1 MEMDIANNK
10 LKMEGH
16 LVGYG
21 IIHKDGTEEYHTL
34 EEPIHNKIVKN
45 GINQMLMYN
54 WQTQGGYSATNNN
67 GSDYGTRRTNF
78 NYPVFFGSMNNHY
91 GCLHFCRR
99 GTNGDA
105 TDFNDTDLKSP
116 VGAYTSTLK
125 TNYPYTYTK
134 ATKWNEYRITISHI
148 HEAEAAPITIQEIGY
163 FGRSGTD
170 AENFAYHM
178 FSRIVLDQPV
188 KLLEGEQLITSYCLT
203 CIVDDTVQHLEE
215 LGGLPGI
222 YADAR
227 YSPYI
232 TNIGTLESCEN
243 ETDNYNGNKIN
254 VGKFPFPGVFSTSDY
269 YNHTYYPYG
278 KDGAWRN
285 TSNSPNRAFM
295 FPQVYLYSNSN
306 GAQSTWSTKENIVY
320 GTNTA
325 TTFPTSSDGSMQ
337 GLSSTQQ
344 MTPNSTFEFV
354 DYDMEK
360 NYRDIKLIMPIWN
373 PDLTMDGTSAVDM
386 CYIRARGMD
395 YRLGH
400 TVTTETST
408 EWQPTPITK
417 YVNHKMVFTI
427 RTTIE
432 TDDTDEWQHPTEP

>member
-1 MEMDIANNK
+1 MDIANNK

-34 EEPIHNKIVKN
+34 EKPSHNKIVKS

-54 WQTQGGYSATNNN
+54 WQTHGGYYASNNETSWN
-67 GSDYGTRRTNF
+67 DYDERTNF
-78 NYPVFFGSMNNHY
+78 LYPVFYGKLNNHY

-116 VGAYTSTLK
+116 VGAYTSTLR

-134 ATKWNEYRITISHI
+134 ATKWNEYRIIISHI

-163 FGRSGTD
+163 YGRSGID

-203 CIVDDTVQHLEE
+203 CTVSDEIEHIEN
-215 LGGLPGI
+215 LGGLEGI
-222 YADAR
+222 YADAK

-232 TNIGTLESCEN
+232 VTVGNNGTIEN
-243 ETDNYNGNKIN
+243 NRT
-254 VGKFPFPGVFSTSDY
+254 GKAPRFPFPGVYQSGAV
-269 YNHTYYPYG
+269 YYPYRHY
-278 KDGAWRN
+278 KYNN
-285 TSNSPNRAFM
+285 TDDSPGRAFL
-295 FPQVYLYSNSN
+295 FPQVYLYTNISNVIN
-306 GAQSTWSTKENIVY
+306 TRENIVF
-320 GTNTA
+320 GTDSTK
-325 TTFPTSSDGSMQ
+325 TFPAYNTNDDSS
-337 GLSSTQQ
+337 LKSTQQ
-344 MTPNSTFEFV
+344 ATPNSTYEFI

-373 PDLTMDGTSAVDM
+373 PDLTLDGTTFVDM
-386 CYIRARGMD
+386 YYIRARGMD

-408 EWQPTPITK
+408 EWEPTPITK